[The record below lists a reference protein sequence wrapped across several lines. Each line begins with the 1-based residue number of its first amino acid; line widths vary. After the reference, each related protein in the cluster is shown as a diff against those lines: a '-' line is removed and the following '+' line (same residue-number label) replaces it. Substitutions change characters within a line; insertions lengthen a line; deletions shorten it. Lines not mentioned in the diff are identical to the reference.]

1 MKELERLEETLEEFA
16 DWVVTVTVSRKD
28 LEKLISEYKKLKER
42 EEKENR
48 SY

>member
-28 LEKLISEYKKLKER
+28 LEKLISEYKRLKER
-42 EEKENR
+42 EDNENE
-48 SY
+48 